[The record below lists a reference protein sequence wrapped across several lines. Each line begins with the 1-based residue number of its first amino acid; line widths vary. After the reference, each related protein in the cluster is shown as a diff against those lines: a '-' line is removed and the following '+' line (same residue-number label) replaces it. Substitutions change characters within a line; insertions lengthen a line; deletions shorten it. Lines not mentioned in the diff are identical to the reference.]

1 MFFKLNIPILSS
13 LVILLSGCHTAIQ
26 YSTLKTQGQNVDE
39 LNHYLNT
46 KTVVLIH
53 PCNYKLDPI
62 GRPIHFKVKS
72 FNDFTILGEKLM
84 PKHIFHKTGEDD
96 FDVYAGHLNE
106 HSEAIQ
112 GFNADPI
119 KTIHI
124 YYILESFDDR
134 YESIDRSRIIGYD
147 VHKFKSKFKYSSNKE
162 YRDFTF
168 ENTVLYYLEVKEKRI
183 IVNSTDETYK
193 ILLNPLYEDRTLSGE
208 LSEAINISHKSGQT
222 KFEYQTEYIELG
234 VNHTSDS
241 TIHPMDVL
249 HISTHFAEL
258 NESQIS
264 ICEKDV
270 SEYFTHKQ
278 ANFTSAKTENIHEG
292 VLITIDLLPLPIQQK
307 DGIFFIKIRP

>member
-1 MFFKLNIPILSS
+1 
-13 LVILLSGCHTAIQ
+13 
-26 YSTLKTQGQNVDE
+26 
-39 LNHYLNT
+39 
-46 KTVVLIH
+46 
-53 PCNYKLDPI
+53 
-62 GRPIHFKVKS
+62 
-72 FNDFTILGEKLM
+72 M
-84 PKHIFHKTGEDD
+84 PKHIFNKTGDD
-96 FDVYAGHLNE
+96 KFDVYAGNLNE

-162 YRDFTF
+162 YRDFTY
-168 ENTVLYYLEVKEKRI
+168 ENTVLHYLEVDEKTI

-193 ILLNPLYEDRTLSGE
+193 ILLNPLYEDGTLSGQ
-208 LSEAINISHKSGQT
+208 LSGAINISHKSGQT

-234 VNHTSDS
+234 VNHNSDS

-264 ICEKDV
+264 ICKKDV

-278 ANFTSAKTENIHEG
+278 ANHTSTKTGSQFELLVMSIYFQPFTFPYQEPNDFWKINIKLE
-292 VLITIDLLPLPIQQK
+292 
-307 DGIFFIKIRP
+307 